1 MAFRKIW
8 HSIKTMFFSER
19 WLIQLDL
26 LEKTV
31 LLIGLGF
38 WWLLVVTIVVGIG
51 FFAGI
56 WAALWIGAMMQDVKI
71 GFISV
76 AAFFFCLLICVWV
89 WRKRIQTLIVNQA
102 IRALQISI
110 PHENLTNTSG
120 TPGSEA

>member
-1 MAFRKIW
+1 MSIRSFW
-8 HSIKTMFFSER
+8 QSIKGLVFSTR

-38 WWLLVVTIVVGIG
+38 WWLLVVALVLGIG
-51 FFAGI
+51 FFVGV
-56 WAALWIGAMMQDVKI
+56 WAALWIGAIAEDVKL

-76 AAFFFCLLICVWV
+76 AAFFFCLLLCVWV
-89 WRKRIQTLIVNQA
+89 WRKRIRNMLTNQA

-110 PHENLTNTSG
+110 PHENPANPSAASG
-120 TPGSEA
+120 DEA